1 MSELD
6 ADITEANITED
17 RLLDGRVILRQPRD
31 GFRAG
36 IDSVLLAAAVPAI
49 DGVMVLE
56 PGAGVGAAALC
67 LAARVPGCRIAGL
80 ELQPELVRLGR
91 ENIQLNGAETVVQMT
106 EGDLTQPP
114 AHLTPGSFDHVMMN
128 PPFLA
133 AGRVHA
139 PTDPSRAASHVEGAA
154 GLADWLD
161 FALKMLRPKGSV
173 TLIHRADRLDEA
185 LAALTGVT
193 GEIVVFPLW
202 PGHGSSGQA
211 GKPAKRVIIRARK
224 DIRAPT
230 RLAPGLVLHQ
240 DDGSYTTEAD
250 AILRGARLEI

>member
-6 ADITEANITED
+6 ADITEANITQD

-49 DGVMVLE
+49 DGSLVLE

-91 ENIQLNGAETVVQMT
+91 ENIQLNGAETIVQMT

-133 AGRVHA
+133 AGRVHT
-139 PTDPSRAASHVEGAA
+139 PTDPSRAMAHVEGAA

-173 TLIHRADRLDEA
+173 TLIHRADRLDQA

-202 PGHGSSGQA
+202 PGRE

-250 AILRGARLEI
+250 AILRGAPLDL